1 MRFRTTGTTGGRGM
15 VAASLFL
22 LVLVLTGCSAADPGP
37 QPTPTPTPTPTQSQ
51 TLSPQQKPEEQHE
64 QASNALPASNP
75 QWIDVPAIGV
85 KSSLV
90 ALGLNADQTVEVPP
104 VDQPM
109 QAGWYKHGPTPGQT
123 GPAVVLGHVN
133 GGGRDGVFARLHEL
147 RPGDEIRIGREDG
160 QVARFVVERM
170 DQVPKNQFPADAVYG
185 NTSEPE
191 LRLITCGG
199 SFDEDADSYRDNIIA
214 YAVFTGVVDAE
225 P

>member
-1 MRFRTTGTTGGRGM
+1 MRFRTTGGRGTL
-15 VAASLFL
+15 AASLFL
-22 LVLVLTGCSAADPGP
+22 ALVLTGCSTADQDS
-37 QPTPTPTPTPTQSQ
+37 QPTPTTTTQQQTQS
-51 TLSPQQKPEEQHE
+51 PQRKHE
-64 QASNALPASNP
+64 QASTGLPRSTP
-75 QWIDVPAIGV
+75 LWMDVPAIGA

-90 ALGLNADQTVEVPP
+90 PLGLNADQTVEVPP

-133 GGGRDGVFARLHEL
+133 GGGHDGIFVRLHEL

-160 QVARFVVERM
+160 RVARFVVERV
-170 DQVPKNQFPADAVYG
+170 DQVPKNRFPTDSVYG

-199 SFDEDADSYRDNIIA
+199 SFDEAADSYRDNIIV
-214 YAVFTGVVDAE
+214 YAALTGA
-225 P
+225 